1 MDNYRKTSI
10 LNRVMTG
17 IVYRTINGNVYKL
30 VPPTKDQL
38 ALSHMIYSN
47 ILSDNSYSELM
58 TRETATMFL
67 QVKGIWTIEKED
79 NLKKLNDHID
89 NLKVELYRKLFN
101 KKVQDRIR
109 KQIQGT
115 YKQIENNLYNKY
127 IFEDKTLEYY
137 AEDIRDRSLKALCI
151 TDSSGR
157 YVYDANSLGLQ
168 SKAEMTSLVSKFE
181 DPFITDK
188 EYRFI
193 SRNDPFRSDWIIG
206 KTNVFG
212 IRACNLSN
220 EQKSLILYSRM
231 YDNVYDSHDRPSE
244 DVINDDYM
252 LDGWFIVQRRKSD
265 SDQKQKETEELLG
278 NKGAKGGSSGEMF
291 VMAESPEEANR
302 IRELNDLN
310 SKMKMKQRDHAIQE
324 RGSVDEQDLPD
335 VKMDIYNQAMRQAAE
350 KRGK

>member
-1 MDNYRKTSI
+1 MRIKI
-10 LNRVMTG
+10 LLITLIFIAGCNSQNNQWVDLFDGKSMNGWHVYNSANTG
-17 IVYRTINGNVYKL
+17 KQWSAKDGELVFKNKL
-30 VPPTKDQL
+30 L
-38 ALSHMIYSN
+38 LSN
-47 ILSDNSYSELM
+47 
-58 TRETATMFL
+58 
-67 QVKGIWTIEKED
+67 ED
-79 NLKKLNDHID
+79 
-89 NLKVELYRKLFN
+89 
-101 KKVQDRIR
+101 
-109 KQIQGT
+109 
-115 YKQIENNLYNKY
+115 
-127 IFEDKTLEYY
+127 
-137 AEDIRDRSLKALCI
+137 
-151 TDSSGR
+151 
-157 YVYDANSLGLQ
+157 
-168 SKAEMTSLVSKFE
+168 LV
-181 DPFITDK
+181 TDK